1 MRITAITPNVSGSI
15 AHFRKRLPMSSKRIY
30 AQAGGK
36 LMEISLNIIIP
47 DDVAADIQN
56 GSSASLSRRLLEL
69 AAIKAYEADLI
80 TEWGAIDMLGLE
92 DREELYALFKRYDV
106 RDHSY
111 TIEEFEKG
119 QAALD
124 ALLSKK

>member
-1 MRITAITPNVSGSI
+1 M
-15 AHFRKRLPMSSKRIY
+15 Y
-30 AQAGGK
+30 AQAGGR
-36 LMEISLNIIIP
+36 LMEITLNVTIP

-56 GSSASLSRRLLEL
+56 GSSAPLSRRLLEL

-80 TEWGAIDMLGLE
+80 TEWGVIDMLGLE

-111 TIEEFEKG
+111 TLEEFEKG
-119 QAALD
+119 QAVLD
-124 ALLSKK
+124 GLLGKK